1 MKIKCFFLKKNFW
14 IMCWNVLFYM
24 LNCLFI
30 IIVFR
35 LLFYIVDYWIIV
47 DLIFIDWVYYG
58 CVLYFFEIKMIIY
71 KRISNVLY
79 VNNDD
84 LLFEK
89 NIIVFIDIRK

>member
-1 MKIKCFFLKKNFW
+1 
-14 IMCWNVLFYM
+14 M

-79 VNNDD
+79 VNDVD
-84 LLFEK
+84 LLFGK